1 MLMNASTM
9 NQMQKATRAASRRK
23 TSNRSINYLIIKSII
38 NQKNNAYSAKQIS
51 QPIITSIDV
60 QNLIVKQ
67 FFQELQAMDIGLR
80 FPIPLQNY
88 NEILL
93 KLVSISKKMQ
103 NFAVFCEKDGKPCHF
118 PKVRSTQFE
127 LVTTCYR
134 LTLKLV
140 SISQPSRAEILTI

>member
-51 QPIITSIDV
+51 QPIIPSIDV

-67 FFQELQAMDIGLR
+67 FF
-80 FPIPLQNY
+80 
-88 NEILL
+88 
-93 KLVSISKKMQ
+93 
-103 NFAVFCEKDGKPCHF
+103 
-118 PKVRSTQFE
+118 
-127 LVTTCYR
+127 
-134 LTLKLV
+134 
-140 SISQPSRAEILTI
+140 